1 VTGILSGSLLFQVAL
16 PSAAQPAVITVG
28 VLYFAVIIAISI
40 WAARRTKTASDF
52 FVAGKGIGLVALTVA
67 SVSVSVSGFAF
78 IGGPGFIYAA
88 GLGAMYIV
96 LPAAVTNVMGAWI
109 LAKRMRLLGEARNLI
124 TIPDAIGAR
133 YKSRAAQGLAAVAI
147 LVGII
152 GYMATNALAMGVVID
167 SIFGVGLGWGI
178 WIGMGVTLAYSAS
191 GGILAGIYNDVFQG
205 ILMAGASV
213 LVFLFVLGY
222 GGGLGSISH
231 TILAH
236 DPQFLGPW
244 GRLTPL
250 AALSFFFVF
259 SMGSLGQP
267 QAVHKYYMLRDPL
280 QLKWYPLLKTLGL
293 VLVLLLYFGVGI
305 GVKAFVLD
313 GRLRPLTSP
322 DQATPALLLNVT
334 PIVLAALVFSGV
346 AAATMSA
353 ANSFINIGSAIVTH
367 DLPIAFGRRVRNELG
382 WGRAVTVLIAVA
394 AAITAQRS
402 GATVAFLGI
411 FGWGLFSS
419 TLVPALAVGLN
430 WEGATCAGAMAS
442 IATGLILTLALE
454 SASYVKVFTFPA
466 GVTASAVAMVASFIV
481 FFVVSFLTRRSAQA
495 QLDSDVRL
503 VMDL

>member
-1 VTGILSGSLLFQVAL
+1 MIEALSSMLLLQVAL
-16 PSAAQPAVITVG
+16 PKAAQPAVITVG
-28 VLYFAVIIAISI
+28 VLYFAVIVAISV
-40 WAARRTKTASDF
+40 WAARRTRTANDF
-52 FVAGKGIGLVALTVA
+52 FVAGKGIGLIALTVA

-78 IGGPGFIYAA
+78 IGGPGFIYAV

-96 LPAAVTNVMGAWI
+96 LPAAVTNVMGAWV
-109 LAKRMRLLGEARNLI
+109 LAKRMRLLAEARNLI

-133 YKSRAAQGLAAVAI
+133 YRSRGAQGLSAIAI
-147 LVGII
+147 LVGIV
-152 GYMATNALAMGVVID
+152 GYMATNALAMGVVINA
-167 SIFGVGLGWGI
+167 IFGVGLGWGI

-205 ILMAGASV
+205 TLMAAASI
-213 LVFLFVLGY
+213 LVFLFVLGF
-222 GGGLGSISH
+222 GGGLGDISR

-236 DPQFLGPW
+236 EPVFLSPW

-293 VLVLLLYFGVGI
+293 VLVLLLYFGVGV

-313 GRLRPLTSP
+313 GRLAPLTSP

-353 ANSFINIGSAIVTH
+353 ANSFINIGAAIVTH
-367 DLPIAFGRRVRNELG
+367 DLPIALGRKVSNELR
-382 WGRAVTVLIAVA
+382 WGRMVTVLIAVA

-402 GATVAFLGI
+402 GTLVAFLGI
-411 FGWGLFSS
+411 FGWGLFAS

-430 WEGATCAGAMAS
+430 WKGATRAGAMAS
-442 IATGLILTLALE
+442 ITTGLVVTLALE
-454 SASYVKVFTFPA
+454 TTAYWKVFTFPA
-466 GVTASAVAMVASFIV
+466 GVTASAVAMVLSFLVFFIV
-481 FFVVSFLTRRSAQA
+481 SWLTRGNAAREIDPDIQ
-495 QLDSDVRL
+495 L
-503 VMDL
+503 VMDI